1 MDTHI
6 TIAIGTKSAAA
17 PLTPAVTAQ
26 GEPDHAPE
34 AVPVPAPRAVFVS
47 DALLEPL
54 IVAARDRR
62 ATDLNSRFPIVS
74 VLILAVL
81 LAAAWLI

>member
-1 MDTHI
+1 MDTHFA
-6 TIAIGTKSAAA
+6 IAIGTKTATA
-17 PLTPAVTAQ
+17 PAVAQ
-26 GEPDHAPE
+26 REPDHVEE

-62 ATDLNSRFPIVS
+62 AADFNSRVPIVS
-74 VLILAVL
+74 LLIVAVL
-81 LAAAWLI
+81 LCVAWLV